1 MNWDPPAPY
10 WEALASFW
18 NRAWVRRIW
27 IMQEVALRSR
37 AQVLC
42 GDDSIDFD
50 VVSACATS
58 IFVLD
63 LISYIDAS

>member
-1 MNWDPPAPY
+1 
-10 WEALASFW
+10 
-18 NRAWVRRIW
+18 
-27 IMQEVALRSR
+27 MQEVALRSR